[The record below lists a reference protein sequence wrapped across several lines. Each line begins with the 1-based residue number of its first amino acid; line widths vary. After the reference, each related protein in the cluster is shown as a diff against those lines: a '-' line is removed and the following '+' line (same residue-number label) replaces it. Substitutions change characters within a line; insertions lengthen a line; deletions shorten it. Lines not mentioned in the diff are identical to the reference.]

1 MKAKSSSRGPVAKWP
16 RLLWRLV
23 CVGFKIETEF
33 RMDFVLTAIHFL
45 LYNALFVT
53 FWQAIVG
60 RTGVLGTWTEG
71 ELITFSFVIA
81 LHGALGVS
89 FAGFR
94 WLPEKVR
101 QGELDKY
108 LCRPVSPILT
118 LCFES
123 IPVTYLVRAL
133 IAALIALVGCVW
145 YFDLPVTLWRTVLA
159 LLLLLLGT
167 LAWAFIDGTV
177 ALLSFWM
184 GKVQVIGRF
193 VNFGRWFERYP
204 IDVFPASIQ
213 RVLTW
218 ILPISLIATYPT
230 MVLLGKPVDVGR
242 AFAVSGLMC
251 LLWGAIF
258 WFTSRRALARY
269 EAFGG

>member
-1 MKAKSSSRGPVAKWP
+1 
-16 RLLWRLV
+16 
-23 CVGFKIETEF
+23 VGFKIETEF
-33 RMDFVLTAIHFL
+33 RTDLFLTVIHFVLYQA
-45 LYNALFVT
+45 LYVT
-53 FWQAIVG
+53 FWQAIVS
-60 RTGVLGTWTEG
+60 RTGVLGTWTTG
-71 ELITFSFVIA
+71 ELIALNFVVG
-81 LHGALGVS
+81 LFWSLGVP

-123 IPVTYLVRAL
+123 IRVTSFLRGLFVALV
-133 IAALIALVGCVW
+133 ALVGCVW
-145 YFDLPVTLWRTVLA
+145 YYNLSVTLLRTLLA
-159 LLLLLLGT
+159 AVLLLLGT

-204 IDVFPASIQ
+204 ISVFPTSVQ
-213 RVLTW
+213 RLLTW
-218 ILPISLIATYPT
+218 CIPVSLIATYPT
-230 MVLLGKPVDVGR
+230 MVFLGKPVDVGR
-242 AFAVSGLMC
+242 TFAVSGLMC
-251 LLWGAIF
+251 LLWGTVF
-258 WFTSRRALARY
+258 WFTSRKALARY